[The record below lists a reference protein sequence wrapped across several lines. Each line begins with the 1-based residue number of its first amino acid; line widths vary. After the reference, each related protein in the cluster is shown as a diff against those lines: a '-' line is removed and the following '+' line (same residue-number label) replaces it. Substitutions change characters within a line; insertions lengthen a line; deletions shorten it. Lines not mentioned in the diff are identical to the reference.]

1 LDQAAHKRLLS
12 AKTPFLSSG
21 AETSGQSSIP
31 QFNSSDLRALLRSLF
46 SANFI
51 FMEGSYPMSNSR
63 RDFLKTGAMAAL
75 FLGTPV
81 SQLAKGQRRLG
92 SQARVGDRFQI
103 PGQSEYDPL
112 FNLRRS
118 SFAPYINSSF
128 VVRSSTSKL
137 AKAASL
143 TLVSVSGLSASSKA
157 SKMSQQ
163 AVEGAGMD
171 SFSLLFRSSARSGLA
186 QDVYDVH
193 HEALGNMRLLL
204 VPVVSK
210 EKTGFFYEAVINRSQ
225 G

>member
-1 LDQAAHKRLLS
+1 M
-12 AKTPFLSSG
+12 G
-21 AETSGQSSIP
+21 
-31 QFNSSDLRALLRSLF
+31 
-46 SANFI
+46 
-51 FMEGSYPMSNSR
+51 NSR
-63 RDFLKTGAMAAL
+63 RNFLKTGAMAAF
-75 FLGTPV
+75 FLGAPI
-81 SQLAKGQRRLG
+81 SQLVKGQHRLG
-92 SQARVGDRFQI
+92 NQARVGDRFQI

-118 SFAPYINSSF
+118 SFAPYVNSSF

-143 TLVSVSGLSASSKA
+143 TLVRVSGLSASSKA
-157 SKMSQQ
+157 FKMSQQ
-163 AVEGAGMD
+163 AVESAGVD

-210 EKTGFFYEAVINRSQ
+210 ERNGLFYEAVINRS
-225 G
+225 GG